1 MAETAA
7 PPRPAGELDRGAG
20 YEEDFVLWAKRQ
32 AALIRAHKLDLV
44 DWQNVAEE
52 IESLGI
58 SDRRELGGRIDEK
71 P

>member
-7 PPRPAGELDRGAG
+7 PPRPAAELDRGAG
-20 YEEDFVLWAKRQ
+20 YEEDFVLWTKRQ
-32 AALIRAHKLDLV
+32 AALIRARKLDLV
-44 DWQNVAEE
+44 DWENVAEE

-58 SDRRELGGRIDEK
+58 SDRRELGGRLDEK